1 MKHSKL
7 LVGLAVAGSIGFA
20 TIAYAAG
27 LWPDLPVVGSA
38 SYCAGN
44 SSSATGTIIG
54 LVTGCPNT
62 VPAGPTIVTGNEQI
76 PADTRLASGVAPQT
90 VLLPMASLNALPITF
105 STLLAGSNAY
115 SITSTNTSGGV
126 AVIGPATIT
135 QATVWL
141 PTAPIDG
148 QQFKL
153 ASNFTITALI
163 VTPTSPAV
171 VSNSP
176 TALTISTTA
185 PYNYLFAYHAANT
198 TWYRLQ

>member
-1 MKHSKL
+1 M
-7 LVGLAVAGSIGFA
+7 VGLAVAGSIGFA

-90 VLLPMASLNALPITF
+90 VMLPMASLNALPITF
-105 STLLAGSNAY
+105 SAQSAASGAIG
-115 SITSTNTSGGV
+115 ITPGNTSGGV
-126 AVIGPATIT
+126 AIISSAALSPTVIF
-135 QATVWL
+135 L
-141 PTAPIDG
+141 PNAPIDG
-148 QQFKL
+148 QQFHL
-153 ASNFTITALI
+153 SSNATIATLTVTSTQVGALMSQ
-163 VTPTSPAV
+163 P
-171 VSNSP
+171 P
-176 TALTISTTA
+176 TALTVSTTA
-185 PYNYLFAYHAANT
+185 PYNYLFVYHAANS